1 MNRVEMQRLIGIG
14 VVFLLLLARIL
25 TYDPFKVSVVPL
37 NPSEAYARPALGPS
51 PGSIALNLASA
62 KELELLPGIG
72 PSLAA
77 RILEHRQTHGPFKSL
92 EELLAV
98 KGIGPKTLEKIRPYL
113 RLE

>member
-14 VVFLLLLARIL
+14 VVFLLLLARVL
-25 TYDPFKVSVVPL
+25 TYDPFKASIVPL
-37 NPSEAYARPALGPS
+37 DPSNAYARPALNPS

-72 PSLAA
+72 PSLAS
-77 RILEHRQTHGPFKSL
+77 RILEHRQTHGPFKSV

-113 RLE
+113 RLQ